1 MRIPEKSM
9 ELLLGRVREECK
21 VKQAVF
27 IPPGLDFDRPMTGAK
42 GANIHDDYPREADY
56 EEAIIDRR
64 FAEI

>member
-21 VKQAVF
+21 VKQPTF

-42 GANIHDDYPREADY
+42 GVNIHDDYGDPDI